1 MCFLRRNYA
10 KTISRTVHA
19 FSHTTILVP
28 STTIPHKRFYH
39 IKSDS
44 LACLN
49 YFSRSNFIV
58 RGKYQLLAYL
68 RNSLS
73 VSFKESTSHQS
84 TNESLP
90 HLYYSTPPPPPPHTR
105 LIYLL
110 SFILLLSF
118 LSCVCLPN
126 GSSIQVLQLRGV

>member
-90 HLYYSTPPPPPPHTR
+90 HLYYSTPPPPPHTHTPY
-105 LIYLL
+105 IPFKA
-110 SFILLLSF
+110 SFYYYPSF
-118 LSCVCLPN
+118 HVYASQMVPRSRFFN
-126 GSSIQVLQLRGV
+126 